1 MIQPINVIE
10 QENKKLFKNGSVY
23 DNITTKRNDY
33 KSKIDN
39 IKIYDER
46 KVTGIDGSYIYPL
59 HLQGFKDKN
68 SVDKLS
74 IQIEYDYYIATAIDL
89 TANVKDL
96 SSTIDW

>member
-39 IKIYDER
+39 ITYIRLPENSGGAGGFYE
-46 KVTGIDGSYIYPL
+46 GISFIG
-59 HLQGFKDKN
+59 LQCR
-68 SVDKLS
+68 
-74 IQIEYDYYIATAIDL
+74 
-89 TANVKDL
+89 
-96 SSTIDW
+96 